1 MVQGLRAR
9 EHVCSKDGDQT
20 MVMRRQGGLSGRA
33 RTVRDRSRAA
43 RTCAAQRIVDYLEPE
58 AGPRRD
64 LSRIPIGRQ
73 AGYLHPTVA
82 VSTAAATGIR
92 HPSGQLELSLTP
104 ADLTDLS
111 PRRPVSPVTSSPQG
125 VPLAP
130 AWLRLHDRSS
140 KRGFTMGGFLCG
152 CAIGGAVAAAI
163 LLVVQTVI
171 W

>member
-1 MVQGLRAR
+1 MVQGLCAR
-9 EHVCSKDGDQT
+9 GQVCSKDGDQT

-43 RTCAAQRIVDYLEPE
+43 RTYAAQRIVDYFEPE
-58 AGPRRD
+58 VGPRRD

-73 AGYLHPTVA
+73 AGFLHPTVA
-82 VSTAAATGIR
+82 VSSTAATRIR
-92 HPSGQLELSLTP
+92 RPSGQLELPLTT
-104 ADLTDLS
+104 ADLPDLTS
-111 PRRPVSPVTSSPQG
+111 RRTVSTVTSSPQG
-125 VPLAP
+125 APLAP
-130 AWLRLHDRSS
+130 AWLRLHNGSS
-140 KRGFTMGGFLCG
+140 RRGFTIGGFLCG